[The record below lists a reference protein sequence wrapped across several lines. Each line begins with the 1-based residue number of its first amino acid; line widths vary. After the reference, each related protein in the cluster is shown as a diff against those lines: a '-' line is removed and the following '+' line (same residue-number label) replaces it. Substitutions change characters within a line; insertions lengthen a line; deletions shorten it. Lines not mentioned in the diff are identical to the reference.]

1 MGWLS
6 GRVALVTGGASGI
19 GRAVAERF
27 LAEGAC
33 VAVFDR
39 SQRRL
44 ADLKSESGKLLT
56 VVGDVTSFVDNRRA
70 VEDAVAAFGKL
81 DVFVGNAGIFDYFV
95 PLVNFEGPDLS
106 GAFDEIFAVNVK
118 AYLLGARAA
127 VPALLE
133 SDSPSMIFTV
143 SNCGFYTSGGGPL
156 YTASKHA
163 VVGVVR
169 QLAYELAPKIRV
181 NGVAPGGTITD
192 LRGIAD
198 LDQGDTA
205 LSAVPDI
212 AEMLSTTNPLQ
223 RAQDPADH
231 AGVYLLLAS
240 TENSRAVTG
249 VIINSDGGLG
259 VRGMLQPAGG
269 LGLTGVSTSAAPKLS
284 RRG

>member
-6 GRVALVTGGASGI
+6 GRVALITGGASGI

-33 VAVFDR
+33 VAVLDR
-39 SQRRL
+39 SERRL
-44 ADLKSESGKLLT
+44 GDLESESGNLLT

-70 VEDAVAAFGKL
+70 VEAAVAAFGKL

-106 GAFDEIFAVNVK
+106 SAFDEIFAVNVK

-133 SDSPSMIFTV
+133 SDAPSIIFTV

-169 QLAYELAPKIRV
+169 QLAYELAPRIRV

-212 AEMLSTTNPLQ
+212 GEMLSTTNPLQ

-269 LGLTGVSTSAAPKLS
+269 LGLTTVSTGAAPEPV
-284 RRG
+284 